1 MARQHFIGGSW
12 TLPVA
17 DTTIPVVDPATGET
31 ADEIPAG
38 GPADAEAAV
47 AAARKAAVQWARTP
61 ATERAAA
68 LKAAAAAVRGCA
80 DELAELQTTE
90 NGKPLG
96 MSRGDVDTA
105 AATLEQFAELGPLHR
120 GRTLLGDWDALDG
133 MVHEP
138 YGVAAL
144 IVPWNDPLGLAAQ
157 MLAATLVVGNTVVLK
172 PSERT
177 PLATCRLVE
186 LLDLPDGVCNL
197 LLGDGRAGWPL
208 VEHPD
213 VDLVLHTGSI
223 ATGRRI
229 AEACGRQLK
238 KAVVELG
245 GKDPLIVDDDVD
257 PRWAAEQAA
266 QSAFANCGQICT
278 AVERVYVHADVAG
291 AFVDALVAA
300 AERLVVGNGRD
311 PDTQMGPLVD
321 GAQRDLVHR
330 HVSEAVEAGATLR
343 TGGRLPEGAGFF
355 YPATVLTDVTDDMA
369 VMREETFGPVAPVQ
383 VVASFGEAIEAAN
396 RTEYGLAASVLTDSQ
411 THAQQALRELRAG
424 TVKVNAVWG
433 GAPGGAAQPQKAS
446 GLGYGY
452 GPELLDEV
460 TTTKVV
466 HYRPA
471 TPRRSS

>member
-1 MARQHFIGGSW
+1 MTRHHFIDGTSTPGFGEK
-12 TLPVA
+12 
-17 DTTIPVVDPATGET
+17 TIPVVDPATGRDVG
-31 ADEIPAG
+31 AIPAG
-38 GPADAEAAV
+38 GPGEADAAV
-47 AAARKAAVQWARTP
+47 AAARKAAPGWARAPT
-61 ATERAAA
+61 TSRAAA
-68 LKAAAAAVRGCA
+68 LKAAARAVRACA
-80 DELAELQTTE
+80 DELAQLQTAE

-96 MSRGDVDTA
+96 MSRGDVETA
-105 AATLEQFAELGPLHR
+105 AATFEQFAELGPLHR
-120 GRTLLGDWDALDG
+120 GRSLHGDWGALDA

-144 IVPWNDPLGLAAQ
+144 VVPWNDPLGLAAQ
-157 MLAATLVVGNTVVLK
+157 MLAATLVAGNTVVLK

-177 PLATCRLVE
+177 PLATARLVE
-186 LLDLPDGVCNL
+186 LLDLPAGVCNL
-197 LLGDGRAGWPL
+197 LLGDGRAGEPL

-213 VDLVLHTGSI
+213 VDLVLHTGSV

-245 GKDPLIVDDDVD
+245 GKDPLVVDAGVD

-266 QSAFANCGQICT
+266 QGAFANCGQICT
-278 AVERVYVHADVAG
+278 AVERIYVHADVAD
-291 AFVDALVAA
+291 AFVDALVER
-300 AERLVVGNGRD
+300 AEELVVGDGREPGTD
-311 PDTQMGPLVD
+311 MGPLVD
-321 GAQRDLVHR
+321 ARQRNLVHR
-330 HVSEAVEAGATLR
+330 HVTEAVHAGAILR
-343 TGGRLPEGAGFF
+343 TGGVIPDGPGFF
-355 YPATVLTDVTDDMA
+355 YPPTVLTGVTDDMA
-369 VMREETFGPVAPVQ
+369 VMREETFGPVAPVR
-383 VVASFGEAIEAAN
+383 VTASFAEAVEAAN
-396 RTEYGLAASVLTDSQ
+396 RTEYGLAATVLTASQ
-411 THAQQALRELRAG
+411 AHAQEAWRELRAG

-471 TPRRSS
+471 GG